1 MTQNATICVGT
12 LGQGIWR
19 SSDGGATWLRVRHGL
34 YSESAVRALAVH
46 PSDARIMYCGADS
59 GVYRSEDSG
68 EHWERLDSPMN
79 EIPIWAL
86 AIDPV
91 DPNIIFAGTRPAALF
106 RSTDGGQHWDKLSV
120 QIAEECPNV
129 GIPRVTALVVDPVDH
144 EHIWAG
150 LEVDGV
156 RHSKDGG
163 TTWEVVTSGVTDP
176 DIHNLAITVGP
187 PKTLLTIT
195 PREIFSSTDNG
206 ATWEPVQVRSQVS
219 IPYCRGVL
227 VKADDPQVIYLGNG
241 ESAFGG
247 LGALHRSRDRGQT
260 WETLPLPLAPNGT
273 IWNLA
278 THAADPDFLLASSVN
293 GEVFCSTDA
302 GDSWSKFARE
312 FGEVHALIWVPN

>member
-1 MTQNATICVGT
+1 M
-12 LGQGIWR
+12 
-19 SSDGGATWLRVRHGL
+19 
-34 YSESAVRALAVH
+34 
-46 PSDARIMYCGADS
+46 
-59 GVYRSEDSG
+59 
-68 EHWERLDSPMN
+68 
-79 EIPIWAL
+79 
-86 AIDPV
+86 
-91 DPNIIFAGTRPAALF
+91 
-106 RSTDGGQHWDKLSV
+106 
-120 QIAEECPNV
+120 
-129 GIPRVTALVVDPVDH
+129 
-144 EHIWAG
+144 
-150 LEVDGV
+150 DGV

-163 TTWEVVTSGVTDP
+163 KTWEVVTSGVTDP

-206 ATWEPVQVRSQVS
+206 VTWEPVQVRSQVS

-260 WETLPLPLAPNGT
+260 WETLPVPVSPNGT

-293 GEVFCSTDA
+293 GQVFCSSDA
-302 GDSWSKFARE
+302 GDSWSKVPRE
-312 FGEVHALIWVPN
+312 FGEVHALAWVPN

>member
-19 SSDGGATWLRVRHGL
+19 SSDGGDTWLRVRHGL

-144 EHIWAG
+144 QHIWAG

-163 TTWEVVTSGVTDP
+163 KTWEVVTSGV
-176 DIHNLAITVGP
+176 
-187 PKTLLTIT
+187 
-195 PREIFSSTDNG
+195 
-206 ATWEPVQVRSQVS
+206 
-219 IPYCRGVL
+219 
-227 VKADDPQVIYLGNG
+227 
-241 ESAFGG
+241 
-247 LGALHRSRDRGQT
+247 RSRVDFEAMNRAIAMHRLRPVIDRAFPFAEAKEAYRHFEGR
-260 WETLPLPLAPNGT
+260 GHFGKVV
-273 IWNLA
+273 I
-278 THAADPDFLLASSVN
+278 TH
-293 GEVFCSTDA
+293 G
-302 GDSWSKFARE
+302 
-312 FGEVHALIWVPN
+312 